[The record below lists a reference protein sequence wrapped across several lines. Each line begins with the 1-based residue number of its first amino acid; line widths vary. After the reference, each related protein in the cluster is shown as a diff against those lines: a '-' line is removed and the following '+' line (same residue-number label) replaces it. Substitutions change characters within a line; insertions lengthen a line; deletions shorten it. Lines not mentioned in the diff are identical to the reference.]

1 MNQNLQI
8 AGLID
13 CTVGVIV
20 TCKGQV
26 GCTAERGTV
35 AAGAAAVGDTVSLDG
50 WDG

>member
-1 MNQNLQI
+1 MNTNLQI

-13 CTVGVIV
+13 CAGVIV

>member
-1 MNQNLQI
+1 MNKNPQT

-20 TCKGQV
+20 T
-26 GCTAERGTV
+26 AERGTV
-35 AAGAAAVGDTVSLDG
+35 AADAAAVGDTVSLDG

>member
-20 TCKGQV
+20 T
-26 GCTAERGTV
+26 AERGTV
-35 AAGAAAVGDTVSLDG
+35 AAGAAAVGDSVSLDG